1 MLMPRAFR
9 LSMMHWGKR
18 MSLKDLI
25 GGGSSSPSQRMCHLS
40 RVSCLCSSVIARTC
54 DGGVQP
60 VSIDCEYVMPV
71 ASSCTDMSG
80 LKLESIDERI

>member
-1 MLMPRAFR
+1 
-9 LSMMHWGKR
+9 
-18 MSLKDLI
+18 
-25 GGGSSSPSQRMCHLS
+25 MCHLS